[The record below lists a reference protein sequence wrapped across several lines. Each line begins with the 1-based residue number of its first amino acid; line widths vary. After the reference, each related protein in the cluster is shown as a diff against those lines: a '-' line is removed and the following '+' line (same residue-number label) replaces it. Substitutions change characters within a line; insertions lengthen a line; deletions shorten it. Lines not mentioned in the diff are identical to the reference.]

1 MSLCGLA
8 GGIPT
13 RRAGTIKTK
22 NIIVGTAGHIDHGKT
37 ALVRALTGI
46 ETDRLKEEKA
56 RGISI
61 DLGFAHLDL
70 PGPLRVG
77 FVDVPGHERFVKNML
92 AGVTGIDLVLLVVSA
107 EESIKPQTREHFDI
121 CRLLG
126 LQRGIIALTKADLVD
141 AEMLELVRMEVE
153 EMVAGSFLESAPMHA
168 VSAVTGTGLAE
179 LRAEIARLGQVS
191 LGVSKPGM
199 GASTKGAAFPFRLPV
214 DRAFAMRGFGAV
226 VTGTVSAGTVRLED
240 ELELYPEG
248 HRVRVRGIQTHGAPA
263 PAAGGGQRTAIN
275 LAGVEVGQLRR
286 GQTLAP
292 AGLFQAT
299 RSAGV
304 RLEMLPGAPPLKART
319 PVHFH
324 SGTAEVEAE
333 IRLLD
338 SEQPYARIMLAEPL
352 LLLPGDRFILRRFSP
367 VETIGG
373 GWIVDPYLPELRRGP
388 LALRLRQL
396 DSESRTGQIQRL
408 VEEAP
413 YGLQPADL
421 LARGYIATEL
431 QGIPLI
437 APARV
442 QALRQR
448 LVAVVAAFHRDHP
461 LAPGLSKEELRS
473 RELAGAPAA
482 LLETLLGDDLVVEA
496 DVVRLKSHRLHLK
509 QDEDAALAKIEEA
522 FARAGLAVP
531 ASDDVLAGCGVEAA
545 RAKTLLSLL
554 LRDGR
559 LVKIGAGLIYHRQAV
574 DQLKQTLSTRR
585 GQRFGVAEFKEWTGV
600 SRKFAIPLLEYLDR
614 ERVTRRDGDSR
625 LIA

>member
-1 MSLCGLA
+1 M
-8 GGIPT
+8 
-13 RRAGTIKTK
+13 
-22 NIIVGTAGHIDHGKT
+22 GTAGHIDHGKT

-70 PGPLRVG
+70 PGPLRAG

-92 AGVTGIDLVLLVVSA
+92 AGVTGIDIVLFVVSA

-126 LQRGIIALTKADLVD
+126 LERGIIALTKTDLVD
-141 AEMLELVRMEVE
+141 AEMVELVRMEVE
-153 EMVAGSFLESAPMHA
+153 ELVAGSFLESASIHA
-168 VSAVTGTGLAE
+168 VSAITGAGLPE
-179 LRAEIARLGQVS
+179 LRAEIARLGS
-191 LGVSKPGM
+191 LASGASKPAM
-199 GASTKGAAFPFRLPV
+199 GASTRGSGFPFRLPV

-226 VTGTVSAGTVRLED
+226 VTGTVAAGTVRLED
-240 ELELYPEG
+240 ELELYPDG
-248 HRVRVRGIQTHGAPA
+248 HRVRVRGIQAHGA
-263 PAAGGGQRTAIN
+263 AAATAGAGQRTAIN

-292 AGLFQAT
+292 AGVFRAT
-299 RSAGV
+299 RDAGV
-304 RLEMLPGAPPLKART
+304 RLEMLEGAPPLKART

-324 SGTAEVEAE
+324 VGTAEVEAE

-338 SEQPYARIMLAEPL
+338 AVAPYARLVLAEPL

-373 GWIVDPYLPELRRGP
+373 GWVIDPYPPQLRRGP
-388 LALRLRQL
+388 LAARLERL
-396 DSESRTGQIQRL
+396 DTAGRAGQIKLL

-413 YGLQPADL
+413 FGLQPAEL
-421 LARGYIATEL
+421 LARGFTTTEV
-431 QGIPLI
+431 GASPLI
-437 APARV
+437 DPARV
-442 QALRQR
+442 LALRKK
-448 LVAVVAAFHRDHP
+448 LAAVVAEFHREHP
-461 LAPGLSKEELRS
+461 LAPGMPKEELRS
-473 RELAGAPAA
+473 RELAGAPA
-482 LLETLLGDDLVVEA
+482 TLLDSLLGEELVAEA
-496 DVVRLKSHRLHLK
+496 EVVRLKSHRLHLK
-509 QDEDAALAKIEEA
+509 QDEDAALTKIENA
-522 FARAGLAVP
+522 FAQAGLAVP
-531 ASDDVLAGCGVEAA
+531 AADDVLASCGVEAG

-559 LVKIGAGLIYHRQAV
+559 LVRIGAGLIYHRDAV
-574 DQLKQTLSTRR
+574 GQLKQALAARR

-600 SRKFAIPLLEYLDR
+600 SRKFAIPLLEFLDR
-614 ERVTRRDGDSR
+614 ERITRRDGDAR